1 MADPTG
7 AERQQHIVQ
16 IVTTEHFTLQTGR
29 GITVAE
35 ANGRVGV
42 YLSTVSTTLV
52 ALAFIGQMS
61 HLGPAF
67 YLFGLILF
75 ASVFFLGLFTFAR
88 CAGHA
93 WNGVASGGAGTDTER
108 HDGRKRGVVTR
119 VIRYGGY
126 AFVKPQCSDEQPD
139 VFMHLSSLQGGFAWD
154 DLEEGMTVLYRDRT
168 DRQGRRVATA
178 VWPLKA
184 DMPVVTH

>member
-1 MADPTG
+1 MVGRLG
-7 AERQQHIVQ
+7 AAR
-16 IVTTEHFTLQTGR
+16 LPD
-29 GITVAE
+29 
-35 ANGRVGV
+35 
-42 YLSTVSTTLV
+42 V
-52 ALAFIGQMS
+52 ALLQGGLA
-61 HLGPAF
+61 
-67 YLFGLILF
+67 YLTDVLE
-75 ASVFFLGLFTFAR
+75 AAR
-88 CAGHA
+88 TMQGEMRRGMARP
-93 WNGVASGGAGTDTER
+93 SGGAGTDTER